1 MYGTAVIKI
10 RGCWMTRKT
19 SDEEGIYDLLLA
31 VFGHEEAESAAVW
44 CADAPIGSEY
54 PSGNPDVEIYIED

>member
-1 MYGTAVIKI
+1 
-10 RGCWMTRKT
+10 MTRKT
-19 SDEEGIYDLLLA
+19 NDEEGIYDLLLA